1 MAVAQGSSVIA
12 TGAGATNNNNN
23 NKRSIITQETDLQ
36 ISTFQASQM
45 EQRAIFDT
53 SPKLRE
59 QPTRTISSTNG
70 GPNNTTGREQMIAA
84 GDTEVKLS
92 LKQPAIV
99 EAKKVEVTDASHL
112 PQVDD
117 YRQV

>member
-1 MAVAQGSSVIA
+1 MQQHAAAASRNHQDSNTVPANVYESGQMQSNLLSSNNA
-12 TGAGATNNNNN
+12 TGTLGINQSNV

-59 QPTRTISSTNG
+59 GAEIAGSEVFVKQNLPEPPTTS
-70 GPNNTTGREQMIAA
+70 E
-84 GDTEVKLS
+84 
-92 LKQPAIV
+92 
-99 EAKKVEVTDASHL
+99 KKEPL
-112 PQVDD
+112 G
-117 YRQV
+117 

>member
-1 MAVAQGSSVIA
+1 MQSNLLSNA
-12 TGAGATNNNNN
+12 AGTLGINQSNV

-59 QPTRTISSTNG
+59 G
-70 GPNNTTGREQMIAA
+70 VIA
-84 GDTEVKLS
+84 GSEVF
-92 LKQPAIV
+92 AN
-99 EAKKVEVTDASHL
+99 
-112 PQVDD
+112 
-117 YRQV
+117 